1 MKKLLLIPIIAT
13 TLLSTGCQKAPTI
26 SLKKWLTD
34 IEEDAFTYFSIKDD
48 YKYARFSYRDYEYKV
63 ADIIKNN
70 ISSLKLQKVT
80 PKVDGDNF
88 IYNLDREIGNHNSL
102 FLLVYENCIIYSAN
116 GKDNDERFDEYAEY
130 SISEKDSK
138 AIFEGV
144 NARFKEM
151 DDIFNNTNA
160 QAEKDTTL
168 DNFYAALEK
177 DKDKTA
183 VYYGDDK
190 EVKDASLSLLD
201 DIKDFDFSPVANNDD
216 DTIDYQNRV
225 TYGVR
230 NNFLMEVGKVQNK
243 EYYAARLR
251 YYFTNPGNPF
261 YRVYPSVCAHTYLIS
276 NDKAA
281 AFIEKAKA
289 L

>member
-1 MKKLLLIPIIAT
+1 MKKTLLIPIIAM
-13 TLLSTGCQKAPTI
+13 TLLTGCDFQKAPKI
-26 SLKKWLTD
+26 SLEEWLTD

-48 YKYARFSYRDYEYKV
+48 YKYARSSYRDYEYKV

-70 ISSLKLQKVT
+70 ISSMKLQKVT
-80 PKVDGDNF
+80 PKVSGDCF
-88 IYNLDREIGNHNSL
+88 TYNLEREIGNHSSL

-151 DDIFNNTNA
+151 DDIFNNANA

-177 DKDKTA
+177 DKEKTA

-190 EVKDASLSLLD
+190 EIKDASLSLLD
-201 DIKDFDFSPVANNDD
+201 DIKDFDFSPVASD

-230 NNFLMEVGKVQNK
+230 DNFLMEVGKVQNK
-243 EYYAARLR
+243 EYYVARLR

-261 YRVYPSVCAHTYLIS
+261 YQVYPSVCTHTYSIS
-276 NDKAA
+276 NDKAT

>member
-1 MKKLLLIPIIAT
+1 MKKTLLIPIIAM
-13 TLLSTGCQKAPTI
+13 TLLTGCDFQKAPKI
-26 SLKKWLTD
+26 SLKEWLTD

-48 YKYARFSYRDYEYKV
+48 YKYARSSYRDYEYKV

-70 ISSLKLQKVT
+70 ISSMKLQKVT
-80 PKVDGDNF
+80 PKVSGDCF
-88 IYNLDREIGNHNSL
+88 TYNLEREIGNHNSL

-116 GKDNDERFDEYAEY
+116 GKDNDERFDVYAEY

-151 DDIFNNTNA
+151 DDIFNNANA

-177 DKDKTA
+177 DKEKAA

-201 DIKDFDFSPVANNDD
+201 DIKDFDFSPVASD

-230 NNFLMEVGKVQNK
+230 DNFLMEVGKVQNK

-261 YRVYPSVCAHTYLIS
+261 YQVYPSVCTHTYSIS
-276 NDKAA
+276 NDKAT